1 MQNHQHTATDIRDM
15 AWQDIAKHVK
25 SATGICKN
33 VNQHWQIA
41 I

>member
-1 MQNHQHTATDIRDM
+1 M
-15 AWQDIAKHVK
+15 AWQDVAKTLK

-41 I
+41 T